1 MHCTGGLQ
9 VDFCGQT
16 EGIGKRNR
24 EVQTQYFAEAL
35 EAFGYVRNKNLLAE
49 HTKRLKILT
58 APAKDNAV
66 QLHKLAVDACHQ
78 KSAQGDSSFLKRIS
92 ACPECGD
99 LFLMRDALDG
109 HLQQVHKQRNQRGL
123 HKKKH
128 GGRQSFECQ
137 FCQKLFMKR
146 EHLDF
151 HLRNHADER
160 NHVSLPNKTKIGEK
174 PFQCQF
180 CRMGFNRRELRDRHL
195 RTHLKKTSWA
205 RSDISAQTV
214 GNVSRSSLIWHATRC
229 CTATTHALMCVP
241 TVAGPSHKSISSF
254 NICCPSILIK
264 GHMLAY
270 CVGGR
275 LHQQQVQ
282 GSTKTCSTIIT
293 CITVNC
299 VAKSIPQKVILHDTC
314 SRIMN

>member
-16 EGIGKRNR
+16 EGIGKVDCCVQTKCSIKRNR

-109 HLQQVHKQRNQRGL
+109 HLQQ
-123 HKKKH
+123 
-128 GGRQSFECQ
+128 EP
-137 FCQKLFMKR
+137 
-146 EHLDF
+146 
-151 HLRNHADER
+151 A
-160 NHVSLPNKTKIGEK
+160 
-174 PFQCQF
+174 
-180 CRMGFNRRELRDRHL
+180 
-195 RTHLKKTSWA
+195 W
-205 RSDISAQTV
+205 
-214 GNVSRSSLIWHATRC
+214 
-229 CTATTHALMCVP
+229 
-241 TVAGPSHKSISSF
+241 
-254 NICCPSILIK
+254 
-264 GHMLAY
+264 LA
-270 CVGGR
+270 
-275 LHQQQVQ
+275 
-282 GSTKTCSTIIT
+282 
-293 CITVNC
+293 
-299 VAKSIPQKVILHDTC
+299 
-314 SRIMN
+314 